1 MKIALLTDTHFGARN
16 DSPVFLEHFMRFFD
30 RTFFPRIQAEGIT
43 TILHLGD
50 FLDRRK
56 FVNFLTLNAVQNGF
70 VKKLWDSGAEMHC
83 ILGNHDIFFKNK
95 SEVNSLRELF
105 QDKFTVHEKPTVINF
120 DGLDIALL
128 PWINK
133 ENEQESLRFVEQTD
147 APILCGHLELHGF
160 QVLRNTPFD
169 GGMSAE
175 LFKKFRAVYTG
186 HFHTRHSRGNIHYL
200 GCPYEITMGDYG
212 DRKGFHILD
221 TDSGDLEFVKNP
233 HTIFTQIEW
242 DDSAFE
248 EAKIVKVDPER
259 THNKFVRIVVKKKT
273 KPYVFEKFVDSVYA
287 NSPHA
292 VTIVEDFQH
301 ETAEEE
307 EIDLSE
313 DTLSIINREI
323 ETMQNVGDHSR
334 LKNLMRDLYTE
345 SVANEST
352 RS

>member
-1 MKIALLTDTHFGARN
+1 
-16 DSPVFLEHFMRFFD
+16 MRFFD

-43 TILHLGD
+43 TIIHLGD

-56 FVNFLTLNAVQNGF
+56 FVNFLTLNAVQKLF
-70 VKKLWDSGAEMHC
+70 VNRLHDSGAEMHC
-83 ILGNHDIFFKNK
+83 ILGNHDIFYKNR
-95 SEVNSLRELF
+95 SDVNSLKELF
-105 QDKFTVHEKPTVINF
+105 DDKFTVHEKPITLPF
-120 DGLDIALL
+120 DGLNIALL

-133 ENEQESLRFVEQTD
+133 ENEEESLRFIQKTD
-147 APILCGHLELHGF
+147 APVLCGHLELHGF

-169 GGMSAE
+169 GGMNAE
-175 LFKKFRAVYTG
+175 LFKKFHSVYTG

-212 DRKGFHILD
+212 DKKGFHILD
-221 TDSGDLEFVKNP
+221 TETRELEFVKNP
-233 HTIFTQIEW
+233 HNIFTQIEW
-242 DDSAFE
+242 DDSSLE
-248 EAKIVKVDPER
+248 ESKIVKVDPER
-259 THNKFVRIVVKKKT
+259 TCGKFVRIVVKKKT
-273 KPYVFEKFVDSVYA
+273 KPYIFEKFVDSVYA

-292 VTIVEDFQH
+292 VTIVEDFQP
-301 ETAEEE
+301 EAAEDE

-323 ETMQNVGDHSR
+323 EGMQNVGDHSR
-334 LKNLMRDLYTE
+334 LKSLMRDLYTE